1 MKKYLFIV
9 LLAEGWS
16 YAQVALPTFQGL
28 HKFNSSSNLT
38 GAAVFTTSG
47 NVPNCW
53 CSQQTTTTT
62 VTTAGWAKVVTSSST
77 STASCRSCKPYT
89 TETMWLDVGTYTM
102 TSQASPCTCSASS
115 LVLNGIYAVE
125 GVENP

>member
-1 MKKYLFIV
+1 MV
-9 LLAEGWS
+9 GGS
-16 YAQVALPTFQGL
+16 SNAQVVLPTFQGV
-28 HKFNSSSNLT
+28 HQSNSSSNLT
-38 GAAVFTTSG
+38 GAAHFNVSG

-53 CSQQTTTTT
+53 CAQQTTVTT
-62 VTTAGWAKVVTSSST
+62 VTTAGWAKVVTSNST

-89 TETMWLDVGTYTM
+89 TETMWLDIGTYTM
-102 TSQASPCTCSASS
+102 TSQASPCNCSASS